1 MSNNYAFCCCE
12 TPCLTTLCGLNDIAN
27 NGSTRVLTMPPLF
40 DTAVSFTLSVAGT
53 TPADF
58 GCVSLTPYNI
68 TPYAW
73 IICKVWNDCCCDD
86 QVYGECVSGGSCGY
100 DLCQTEYGDYHIH
113 PANWNTLI
121 PLHQLCH
128 NATLVTGEVNSVLG
142 SNLAQLTWS
151 GDFTYPYPCI
161 NGGAQNGCNNA
172 EYCTNPPWDANYF
185 PMECE
190 AVLNLDGSA
199 SVPPLTNYAVISG
212 TLQVINIYANPGGL
226 PWLLDPPTCDCKCP
240 YMELTIT
247 VSGNIYYSITDVYFQ
262 PPNPVSYGGL
272 PISAT
277 VLTYR
282 KRLVRVKALN
292 YYTYYDWINDTSE
305 PFYLFMIQSG
315 ETGVHVFCNQN
326 GVDGT
331 QYSCTKGPCP
341 NCISENDGTH
351 GTDPTQYV
359 ESYNLCSSASSE
371 TSNPPG
377 LSSASCVVY
386 PNEIQLAIGANYSPV
401 ITGISP
407 PTGTI
412 AGGTVVT
419 VTGTGLWGCHEVVV
433 GGNLAPN
440 FYVNNNS
447 TIGFAFV
454 TPAHSAGVVTVVFT
468 WSWGTTTTNFTY
480 V

>member
-1 MSNNYAFCCCE
+1 
-12 TPCLTTLCGLNDIAN
+12 
-27 NGSTRVLTMPPLF
+27 MPPLF
-40 DTAVSFTLSVAGT
+40 DTAVSFTLSVANP

-58 GCVSLTPYNI
+58 GCVSLTPYNN
-68 TPYAW
+68 TFYQW
-73 IICKVWNDCCCDD
+73 IRCSTSLRCCCDY
-86 QVYGECVSGGSCGY
+86 QVLGECVAGGACSKNF
-100 DLCQTEYGDYHIH
+100 CQTEYGDYHAH
-113 PANWNTLI
+113 QTNWITEFE
-121 PLHQLCH
+121 PGHQCKGSQP
-128 NATLVTGEVNSVLG
+128 LVTSTTNAIIG
-142 SNLAQLTWS
+142 SNLAQITWS
-151 GDFTYPYPCI
+151 GDFIYPYGCLD
-161 NGGAQNGCNNA
+161 GGASNGCNDA
-172 EYCTNPPWDANYF
+172 DYCTNPPWGANYF

-190 AVLNLDGSA
+190 AILNIDGST
-199 SVPPLTNYAVISG
+199 SVPPLTNYAVISAKFRA
-212 TLQVINIYANPGGL
+212 INIFASPQGW
-226 PWLLDPPTCDCKCP
+226 PWYPDRPTCDCKCP
-240 YMELTIT
+240 YIELEISAGG
-247 VSGNIYYSITDVYFQ
+247 VIYYSITDVYNQ
-262 PPNPVSYGGL
+262 PPNPVSYGTL
-272 PISAT
+272 PVSTT

-282 KRLVRVKALN
+282 KRLVRAKALN

-315 ETGVHVFCNQN
+315 EAGVHVFCNQN
-326 GVDGT
+326 ANNGT
-331 QYSCTKGPCP
+331 LASCTSVGCP
-341 NCISENDGTH
+341 NCLPTGGIT

-359 ESYNLCSSASSE
+359 ESYALCSSATSE
-371 TSNPPG
+371 TSYAPG

-419 VTGTGLWGCHEVVV
+419 VTGTGLWGCHEVIV

-447 TIGFAFV
+447 TIQFSFV